1 MPPLPLFRYALY
13 LDYHTNI
20 PGWVVSYLL
29 NFIRFYRRVSPW
41 LVALR
46 ETIIGFFIVFTVIIC
61 TLVFSLGIIV
71 YHVCIVIYVI
81 VMHSHVL
88 WYV

>member
-20 PGWVVSYLL
+20 PGWVVDYLL
-29 NFIRFYRRVSPW
+29 VFIRFYRRVSPC
-41 LVALR
+41 LVELR
-46 ETIIGFFIVFTVIIC
+46 EFIIGLIIVIVTIVCTITV
-61 TLVFSLGIIV
+61 SLGIIV
-71 YHVCIVIYVI
+71 YHVFVVIYVI
-81 VMHSHVL
+81 FMHSHVL